1 MWASQVM
8 GLGHRAGL
16 DKRRRCAG
24 SRLERRVSARLK
36 HDKPLTQSPN
46 GAGA

>member
-1 MWASQVM
+1 M

-16 DKRRRCAG
+16 DKQQRSAG

-36 HDKPLTQSPN
+36 
-46 GAGA
+46 GAR